1 MDDLL
6 SLIRCP
12 LTLETLS
19 IASLELLEQLEA
31 EQKKERLF
39 FEHGTQVED
48 RIEAGLVNGSL
59 SCFILVRNG
68 IPDLTREYT
77 IPIDHLEIS

>member
-19 IASLELLEQLEA
+19 TASPELLEQLEA

-39 FEHGTQVED
+39 FELGTQVED

-59 SCFILVRNG
+59 SRFILVRNG
-68 IPDLTREYT
+68 VPDLTPKYT